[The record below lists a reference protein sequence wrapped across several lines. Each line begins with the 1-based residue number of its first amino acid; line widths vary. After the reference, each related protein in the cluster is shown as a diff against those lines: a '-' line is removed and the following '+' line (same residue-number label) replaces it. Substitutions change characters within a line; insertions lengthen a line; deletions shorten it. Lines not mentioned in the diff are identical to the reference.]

1 MIFKKLEKEDAP
13 LLRNYFD
20 KYNIGSCDYSI
31 GGVMLWRDFFKTEYA
46 VVSDTLI
53 FRYEY
58 YDGKTSFS
66 APIGENCAA
75 AYALAESVA
84 EGPMVFYAVPTEKLD
99 CVLGYFGEE
108 RLGLAPVRD
117 WFDYLY
123 DPEDMRTFA
132 GKRFSA
138 KRNHINK
145 FNSLYPNHEVSVI
158 TEGDVPEIKRFL
170 ASLPANEPS
179 LLGRAEETALREL
192 LDNYAF
198 YNFKGIRLSVAGRTV
213 AFAVGDVIGDTLFCH
228 FEKADVSF
236 EGSYSVIA
244 REFARAFSEGVRV
257 INREEDMG
265 LPGLRKSKLSY
276 NPVRLLEKFN
286 VTVK

>member
-1 MIFKKLEKEDAP
+1 MDFKKLEKEDAP

-31 GGVMLWRDFFKTEYA
+31 GGVMLWRGFFKTEYA
-46 VVSDTLI
+46 LAGGALI
-53 FRYEY
+53 FKYKYFDR
-58 YDGKTSFS
+58 GTAFS
-66 APIGENCAA
+66 APIGKDVSAALRLSEEAAGGKPVFCAA
-75 AYALAESVA
+75 
-84 EGPMVFYAVPTEKLD
+84 PEKLLPAL
-99 CVLGYFGEE
+99 VGYFGSE
-108 RLGLAPVRD
+108 RLEITPARD

-158 TEGDVPEIKRFL
+158 TESDVPEIKRFL

-179 LLGRAEETALREL
+179 LLGRAEESALSEL